1 MMTAAA
7 AAADAADEA
16 RVELGSKLL
25 DKISP
30 GWDRKIDLGSLD
42 IAHPYCCILCQVY
55 GSFQAGLEQLEC
67 EEQFHHT
74 LNTLVPPPVD
84 RRGSPVLGLG
94 FAVESFA
101 QNATLTAAWTRF
113 ILARRAAQ
121 APTA

>member
-1 MMTAAA
+1 MNAIAAT
-7 AAADAADEA
+7 DEA

-55 GSFQAGLEQLEC
+55 GSFLEGLEQLEC
-67 EEQFHHT
+67 EEQRHQTPTT
-74 LNTLVPPPVD
+74 LGLDPWD
-84 RRGSPVLGLG
+84 RRGLRVLGHG

-101 QNATLTAAWTRF
+101 QNETITAAWTRF